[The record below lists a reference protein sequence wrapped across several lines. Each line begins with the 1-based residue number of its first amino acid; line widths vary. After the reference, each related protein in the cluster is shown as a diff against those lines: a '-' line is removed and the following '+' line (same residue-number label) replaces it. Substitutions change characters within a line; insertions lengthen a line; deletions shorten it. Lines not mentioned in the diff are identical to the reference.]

1 MEGFVKNVSPKW
13 IYAMK
18 RSIQPGGEIKL
29 KELYEQYGK
38 KHNMK
43 FNDEF
48 INWLKTIKL
57 KGSDKWKIVYDF
69 TEVKDDNKQ
78 VSSDNAVV
86 KNKTNDN
93 VAPLVAKKMEVSD
106 IVHLTVRKAR
116 EVIPKVT
123 DLTLLKYSLSE
134 AKQLSNKD
142 SLCQILQK
150 KIVELQVAR

>member
-13 IYAMK
+13 MYAMK

-38 KHNMK
+38 KHNMR
-43 FNDEF
+43 FDDEF

-69 TEVKDDNKQ
+69 TDVKVDNKQ
-78 VSSDNAVV
+78 VSSNEVEV
-86 KNKTNDN
+86 ENKTNDN
-93 VAPLVAKKMEVSD
+93 VTPLVAKKMEVAD
-106 IVHLTVRKAR
+106 IVNLTVRKAR

-142 SLCQILQK
+142 SLCQIIQKRVVDLQ
-150 KIVELQVAR
+150 IAR